1 MTAAGELQTKYHI
14 LNSAVKEESSGAGD
28 WSQPAKT
35 GGEEETEERR
45 HLQLQHLYLDGRDGL
60 HPPRGNDVHYTL
72 HYITL
77 HYTLRYILHYITLHY
92 ITFCI
97 TFYITLHF
105 TLHYITFYITLH
117 FTLHY
122 ILHYIT
128 VYITLPFTLHYIL
141 HYITFYITL
150 HFTLHYI

>member
-1 MTAAGELQTKYHI
+1 MTAAGELQTIYHI
-14 LNSAVKEESSGAGD
+14 LNSAVVFHQEESSGAGD
-28 WSQPAKT
+28 WSQPAET

-77 HYTLRYILHYITLHY
+77 HYTL
-92 ITFCI
+92 
-97 TFYITLHF
+97 
-105 TLHYITFYITLH
+105 
-117 FTLHY
+117 HY
-122 ILHYIT
+122 ILHYI
-128 VYITLPFTLHYIL
+128 TLHYIL

-150 HFTLHYI
+150 HFTLHLTLHYILHYVTFYIILHFTIHYIT

>member
-72 HYITL
+72 YYI
-77 HYTLRYILHYITLHY
+77 I
-92 ITFCI
+92 
-97 TFYITLHF
+97 
-105 TLHYITFYITLH
+105 LH

-122 ILHYIT
+122 ILHY
-128 VYITLPFTLHYIL
+128 V
-141 HYITFYITL
+141 TFYITL
-150 HFTLHYI
+150 HFTLYYILQYITSYITLHNIT